1 MWWKDEEDEGHEP
14 SAFFI
19 EGTLKFLKICDF
31 FIEINFVQVVWF
43 WMNLLNLQAMITLDG
58 ANSIFIFVAFQSFNF
73 GARWVRA
80 LEVRA
85 RYFPILTEKF
95 IFSGEKFRKKS
106 CKLIKLQLKF
116 KRAHPTRA
124 KIKAM
129 KSYKNLDAICT
140 MKHDHSSK
148 IEQIHPNRTTCM
160 RSILILKKHVFFLNL
175 PSITNSKGQGPLLL
189 LPSIPISFFNISA
202 SQWNY
207 ESSH

>member
-80 LEVRA
+80 LEFWAQVLSIYTIFFR
-85 RYFPILTEKF
+85 
-95 IFSGEKFRKKS
+95 IFSHENYILCWKWQIMSPKSKRVHRK
-106 CKLIKLQLKF
+106 
-116 KRAHPTRA
+116 RA
-124 KIKAM
+124 KIQAM
-129 KSYKNLDAICT
+129 KSYKSEDAICT
-140 MKHDHSSK
+140 IKRDHSLY
-148 IEQIHPNRTTCM
+148 IEQIHPKSNNLYEIHFDLKNRVV
-160 RSILILKKHVFFLNL
+160 IFPNFEDLEFWVEKLFVLISCIF
-175 PSITNSKGQGPLLL
+175 
-189 LPSIPISFFNISA
+189 
-202 SQWNY
+202 
-207 ESSH
+207 

>member
-80 LEVRA
+80 LEFWAQVLSIYTIFFR
-85 RYFPILTEKF
+85 
-95 IFSGEKFRKKS
+95 IFSHENYILCWKWQIMSPKSKRVHRK
-106 CKLIKLQLKF
+106 
-116 KRAHPTRA
+116 RA
-124 KIKAM
+124 KIQAM
-129 KSYKNLDAICT
+129 KSYKSEDAICT
-140 MKHDHSSK
+140 IKRDHSLY
-148 IEQIHPNRTTCM
+148 IEQIHPKSNNLYEIHFDLKNRVVIFPNFW
-160 RSILILKKHVFFLNL
+160 RFGILGRKAFCANFMHFLDISTVQSAKH
-175 PSITNSKGQGPLLL
+175 I
-189 LPSIPISFFNISA
+189 
-202 SQWNY
+202 
-207 ESSH
+207 